1 MIRAASRLY
10 SLLCPSLSPHLALT
24 SEVHDGEGALKTH
37 LLGIKKEVRGY
48 DSSKLAFSSPELYS
62 RLPLHAE
69 QFELCCNCLCCFS
82 FLVIFTMEFDLIT
95 FARGRILSH
104 SLW

>member
-10 SLLCPSLSPHLALT
+10 SLLCPSLSLHLALAAST
-24 SEVHDGEGALKTH
+24 VHDGECALKTH
-37 LLGIKKEVRGY
+37 LLRIKEVRGY
-48 DSSKLAFSSPELYS
+48 DSSKLAFSSPEPYS

-82 FLVIFTMEFDLIT
+82 LLVISTKEFDLIT
-95 FARGRILSH
+95 FACG
-104 SLW
+104 